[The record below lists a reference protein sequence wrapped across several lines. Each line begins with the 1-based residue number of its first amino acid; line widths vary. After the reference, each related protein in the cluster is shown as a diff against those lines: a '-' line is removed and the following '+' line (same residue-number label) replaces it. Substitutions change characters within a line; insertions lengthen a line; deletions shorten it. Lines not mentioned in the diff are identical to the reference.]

1 LRPPG
6 TPGSLRDPFGRV
18 GIPVRRLIREPL
30 LHFVAIGALLFGVY
44 AWINRGA
51 AAPDEIVVSRGQIE
65 ALRAQFARTWQRD
78 PTVAELDGL
87 IDGWVRDEILYR
99 EGRALGF
106 DADDP
111 VIRRRVAQKVEFLA
125 DELTPVAPTDADLQ
139 AWLDNHAE
147 NYRIEPRF
155 TFQQIYFDPSRRR
168 ERLDADVATAQR
180 ALTAGRSVSGDATL
194 LPRALENVARAEVV
208 RTFGEDFAAA
218 LDDLAIDEWSAPLES
233 GYGVHL
239 VRVTARED
247 GRAATLEE
255 ARAAVERDLLHE
267 QTQQGRQ
274 RFYAALLDKYVVRIE
289 ADE

>member
-1 LRPPG
+1 MQ
-6 TPGSLRDPFGRV
+6 
-18 GIPVRRLIREPL
+18 RLIREPL
-30 LHFVAIGALLFGVY
+30 LHFLAIGALLFGVY

-51 AAPDEIVVSRGQIE
+51 TAPDEIVVSRGQIE
-65 ALRAQFARTWQRD
+65 ALRAQFGRTWQRE
-78 PTVAELDGL
+78 PTAAELDGL
-87 IDGWVRDEILYR
+87 IDGWIRDEVLYR

-106 DADDP
+106 DTDDP

-139 AWLDNHAE
+139 AWLDSHAE
-147 NYRIEPRF
+147 DYRIEPRF
-155 TFQQIYFDPSRRR
+155 TFEQIYFDPSRRR
-168 ERLDADVATAQR
+168 ERLDADVAAARR
-180 ALTAGRSVSGDATL
+180 ALSAGRSVSGDATL
-194 LPRALENVARAEVV
+194 LPRTLDDAPLADVV
-208 RTFGEDFAAA
+208 RTFGAEFAEA
-218 LDDLAIDEWSAPLES
+218 LDDLIVDTWSAPIGS

-239 VRVTARED
+239 VRLTTRDD

-289 ADE
+289 TDE